1 MVQRLDCRIIKFL
14 CRHCAAF
21 SFCREVVKLAA
32 TRLIALHKNK
42 GKSVAAC
49 LKSRTDYAQN
59 PDKTQQGELVSS
71 YECSPLT
78 VDEEFML
85 SKRQYELV
93 TGRRQKSDVIAY
105 QIRQSFK
112 PGEITAEEA
121 NKVGYELAMRF
132 TKGKYVD
139 PMGKRIRPDF
149 LSQHFPDFLVAHQMK
164 RIRFHDLRHSCA
176 SLLYANGVSLKEIQ
190 EWLGH
195 SDISTTS
202 NIYTHLDFSSK
213 VSSANAIVNIFPEN
227 TKV

>member
-1 MVQRLDCRIIKFL
+1 MSEIAACTLIQEEPDRKTERYLTMFKDYPDVVTVEHLQEMLGICRKNAYLLVKQNKIHSARVGRSYKIPKLCVVEYLLDQDRQL
-14 CRHCAAF
+14 GGMHL
-21 SFCREVVKLAA
+21 SNSLVPSLQNTPESSKLM
-32 TRLIALHKNK
+32 LNK
-42 GKSVAAC
+42 MKKEQEQNRKVCGKSYC
-49 LKSRTDYAQN
+49 TDYL
-59 PDKTQQGELVSS
+59 D
-71 YECSPLT
+71 Y
-78 VDEEFML
+78 
-85 SKRQYELV
+85 
-93 TGRRQKSDVIAY
+93 I
-105 QIRQSFK
+105 
-112 PGEITAEEA
+112 
-121 NKVGYELAMRF
+121 
-132 TKGKYVD
+132 YVD

-227 TKV
+227 AKV

>member
-1 MVQRLDCRIIKFL
+1 MSEI
-14 CRHCAAF
+14 
-21 SFCREVVKLAA
+21 
-32 TRLIALHKNK
+32 
-42 GKSVAAC
+42 AAC
-49 LKSRTDYAQN
+49 TLIQEEPDRKTERYLTMFKDYPDVVTVEHLQENRKVCGRSYCTDYL
-59 PDKTQQGELVSS
+59 D
-71 YECSPLT
+71 Y
-78 VDEEFML
+78 
-85 SKRQYELV
+85 
-93 TGRRQKSDVIAY
+93 I
-105 QIRQSFK
+105 
-112 PGEITAEEA
+112 
-121 NKVGYELAMRF
+121 
-132 TKGKYVD
+132 YVD